1 MNCRRVISV
10 LLFSGMTFTSF
21 GIFVSGAIS
30 SYDYSGST
38 KAEDWSIRMTDA
50 VLFRLPHYLSYDS
63 TMDWNYEEG
72 VLLHAIWKV
81 WQKTSDRK
89 YFDYV
94 KKSIDYYITKDGKIK
109 TYDLKK
115 FRLDDIAS
123 GRVVL
128 ELYKATKEH
137 RYREAAMLLRR
148 QLEEQPRTKEGGFWH
163 KKIYPDQMWLDGL
176 YMAEPFYAKFAEMFN
191 EPLDYED
198 IARQFILMAEHA
210 RDSNTGL
217 FYHGWDASKSEK
229 WADPQTGDSPTFWGR
244 AMGWYMMGLVDVLDY
259 FPRNNPE
266 RGKLVEIFK
275 RLSSSLL
282 KYQDKRTKLWYQV
295 VDKKGEKGNYLE
307 SSASSMFAYAF
318 AKGANEGYLPKKY
331 LDAAEAAF
339 AGLIRYY
346 VVVDSEGNPTLTNTC
361 AGVGLGG
368 KPYND
373 GSYTYYVSVPR
384 RNNDFKGIGPFIL
397 AALEIERALKR

>member
-1 MNCRRVISV
+1 
-10 LLFSGMTFTSF
+10 
-21 GIFVSGAIS
+21 
-30 SYDYSGST
+30 
-38 KAEDWSIRMTDA
+38 
-50 VLFRLPHYLSYDS
+50 
-63 TMDWNYEEG
+63 
-72 VLLHAIWKV
+72 
-81 WQKTSDRK
+81 
-89 YFDYV
+89 
-94 KKSIDYYITKDGKIK
+94 
-109 TYDLKK
+109 
-115 FRLDDIAS
+115 
-123 GRVVL
+123 
-128 ELYKATKEH
+128 
-137 RYREAAMLLRR
+137 
-148 QLEEQPRTKEGGFWH
+148 
-163 KKIYPDQMWLDGL
+163 
-176 YMAEPFYAKFAEMFN
+176 
-191 EPLDYED
+191 
-198 IARQFILMAEHA
+198 
-210 RDSNTGL
+210 
-217 FYHGWDASKSEK
+217 
-229 WADPQTGDSPTFWGR
+229 
-244 AMGWYMMGLVDVLDY
+244 MGWYMMGLVDVLDY